1 MRKFFVLCLVATV
14 ALIGAMVVACR
25 PAANSAASDP
35 NATLRVGGPP
45 PADTPYRMDNA
56 IQDVM
61 ESVVAPSADILFDAV
76 ATDITAAGVN
86 EKRPTTD
93 DDWEKVEHAAVNLI
107 EGVNMIKMPGRLIA
121 RPGQKTKSE
130 GPDAPELTA
139 EEIAAKINM
148 DRGKFLNYAN
158 TLQEQA
164 VKTLDII
171 HKKDAQG
178 LFNIGEDIDNACE
191 GCHLEYWYPNDK
203 QARAAYEAD
212 QKLRKQE
219 QQKKEQQPAK

>member
-1 MRKFFVLCLVATV
+1 MRKFPVLCSVAIT
-14 ALIGAMVVACR
+14 ALIGAMVVACQ
-25 PAANSAASDP
+25 STGSSGASDA
-35 NATLRVGGPP
+35 NAKLRVGGPP
-45 PADTPYRMDNA
+45 PSDTPYRMDNA

-61 ESVVAPSADILFDAV
+61 EGIVAPSSDILFDAV
-76 ATDITAAGVN
+76 ATDITASGVN
-86 EKRPTTD
+86 EKKPTTD

-107 EGVNMIKMPGRLIA
+107 EAVNMIKMPGRLIA
-121 RPGQKTKSE
+121 RPGEKTKSE
-130 GPDAPELTA
+130 GPDAPELTP

-148 DRGKFLNYAN
+148 DRAKFLNYAN
-158 TLQEQA
+158 TLQDQA

-203 QARAAYEAD
+203 QAKAAFEAD
-212 QKLRKQE
+212 QKLRKAE
-219 QQKKEQQPAK
+219 QQKKEQQGK